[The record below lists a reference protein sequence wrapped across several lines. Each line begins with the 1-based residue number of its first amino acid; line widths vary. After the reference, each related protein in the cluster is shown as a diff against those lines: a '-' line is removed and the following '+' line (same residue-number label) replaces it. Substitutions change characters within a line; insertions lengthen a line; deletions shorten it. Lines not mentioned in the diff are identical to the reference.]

1 MEENI
6 WDIECEKI
14 IPQELTEEEIELAKT
29 CSDIEMEF
37 KEIIS
42 MIDYQEED

>member
-14 IPQELTEEEIELAKT
+14 TQQELTEEEKEIAKE

-37 KEIIS
+37 EEIIS
-42 MIDYQEED
+42 MLNNQ

>member
-1 MEENI
+1 MKDNI
-6 WDIECEKI
+6 WDIECEEI
-14 IPQELTEEEIELAKT
+14 IEQELTEEEKKLARE

-42 MIDYQEED
+42 MIDNGQE

>member
-6 WDIECEKI
+6 WNIECEKI
-14 IPQELTEEEIELAKT
+14 ISQELTEEEKQLAKN

-42 MIDYQEED
+42 MLENQEEN